1 MGVAVSKTA
10 LYKSIEEVPYLRDF
24 SRLYAYILKEEPA
37 QRYITLFDSV
47 TDLNTED
54 VAGWLNI
61 TPKTYRSYRK
71 HPESALKGSLKEH
84 MIVILSLYRH
94 GMDVFGSRELFEK
107 WLTTPNVLLDK
118 KAPRQFL
125 DTISGVRFIDNRL
138 TALEYRE
145 LFSIYYYAISVIFK
159 K

>member
-1 MGVAVSKTA
+1 MGVAVSKTV
-10 LYKSIEEVPYLRDF
+10 LYKSIEEIPYLRDF
-24 SRLYAYILKEEPA
+24 SRLYAYILKDEPA
-37 QRYITLFDSV
+37 QQYITLFDHI

-71 HPESALKGSLKEH
+71 NPELTLKDNLKEH
-84 MIVILSLYRH
+84 LIVILSLYRH

-107 WLTTPNVLLDK
+107 WLTTPNVLLDQ

-125 DTISGVRFIDNRL
+125 DTISGVKFIDNRL
-138 TALEYRE
+138 TALEFGE
-145 LFSIYYYAISVIFK
+145 NA
-159 K
+159 